1 MDHVMALDGP
11 LAKLDML
18 HEKLDVSEKKLQI
31 LVNHISQQQKFLK
44 EKEKT
49 LIAKVIYDL

>member
-1 MDHVMALDGP
+1 MDYMMALDGP
-11 LAKLDML
+11 LAKLDMS
-18 HEKLDVSEKKLQI
+18 HEKLQVSEKKLHI

-49 LIAKVIYDL
+49 LIAKVIYYL

>member
-1 MDHVMALDGP
+1 MDHMKDLDGP

-18 HEKLDVSEKKLQI
+18 HEKLEVSEKKLRI
-31 LVNHISQQQKFLK
+31 LVNYISQQQKFLK

-49 LIAKVIYDL
+49 LIAKVIYEL